1 MSIRAKLVRFTLRHT
16 MKRKFADI
24 GISQV
29 HVDKFR
35 NYMKKTEKFS
45 AKIPTTVNVESIEIS
60 GVPCEWI
67 DKRDTPQK
75 PNSDQ
80 RVLVYLHGG
89 GYVCGGP
96 DSHRDLAWR
105 IAEQSRCRLLLVDY
119 RLAPEHRFPAAIDD
133 ASSCY
138 QNLLDKGYQPDNIA
152 FAGDSAGGG
161 LVAATF
167 LKLKE
172 LKLPQPKCAVLMSPW
187 LDLAASGDSIIV
199 NEQADPMLT
208 PKALKTMSTLYLGD
222 VDVRT
227 PMASPVFSDT
237 SALAPMLIH
246 VGSTEILLSDA
257 ERFSEAIEKNGG
269 VVSLKVWPKMPHV
282 FQVFAALMPEA
293 KRSIEEISEF
303 ITAHLYSAQ
312 P

>member
-16 MKRKFADI
+16 LKKKFADI
-24 GISQV
+24 SDSQADI
-29 HVDKFR
+29 DKFR
-35 NYMKKTEKFS
+35 SYMKKTEKFS
-45 AKIPTTVNVESIEIS
+45 AKIPATTNVQSVEIN

-67 DKRDTPQK
+67 DQKSAPQK
-75 PNSDQ
+75 PNGEQ

-89 GYVCGGP
+89 GYVFGGP
-96 DSHRDLAWR
+96 DSHRDVAWR
-105 IAEQSRCRLLLVDY
+105 IAEQSGCRLLLVDY
-119 RLAPEHRFPAAIDD
+119 RLAPEHQFPAAIED
-133 ASSCY
+133 ASGCY
-138 QNLLDKGYQPDNIA
+138 QNLLDKGYQPNNIA

-187 LDLAASGDSIIV
+187 LDLAVSGDSITV

-208 PKALKTMSTLYLGD
+208 PKTVQTMSTLYLGD
-222 VDVRT
+222 VDART

-257 ERFSEAIEKNGG
+257 VRFSEAIEKTGG
-269 VVSLKVWPKMPHV
+269 DVCLKIWPKMPHV
-282 FQVFAALMPEA
+282 FQVFAAYIPEA
-293 KRSIEEISEF
+293 KHSIAEIGDF
-303 ITAHLYSAQ
+303 ITSHLHSAES
-312 P
+312 

>member
-16 MKRKFADI
+16 MKKTFADI
-24 GISQV
+24 DDSPF
-29 HVDKFR
+29 HVDRFR
-35 NYMKKTEKFS
+35 AYMKKTERFS
-45 AKIPTTVNVESIEIS
+45 PKIPASINVESRKIN

-67 DKRDTPQK
+67 DQKNAPQK
-75 PNSDQ
+75 PNDEQ
-80 RVLVYLHGG
+80 RILVYLHGG

-105 IAEQSRCRLLLVDY
+105 IAEQSSCRLLLVDY

-138 QNLLDKGYQPDNIA
+138 QNLLDEGYQPNNIA

-161 LVAATF
+161 LVAATL
-167 LKLKE
+167 LKMKE

-187 LDLAASGDSIIV
+187 LDLSASGDSVKV

-208 PKALKTMSTLYLGD
+208 PKALKTMSTLYLGN

-227 PMASPVFSDT
+227 PMASPVFSDA

-257 ERFSEAIEKNGG
+257 VRFSEAIEKSGG
-269 VVSLKVWPKMPHV
+269 GINLKVWPKMPHV

-293 KRSIEEISEF
+293 KRSIEEIGAFMTSHLSS
-303 ITAHLYSAQ
+303 TAS
-312 P
+312 

>member
-1 MSIRAKLVRFTLRHT
+1 MSIRAKLIRFTLRHT
-16 MKRKFADI
+16 MKKKFADV
-24 GISQV
+24 GDSQLNV
-29 HVDKFR
+29 EKFR
-35 NYMKKTEKFS
+35 AYMKKTEKFS
-45 AKIPTTVNVESIEIS
+45 AKIPASIRVESIVIN
-60 GVPCEWI
+60 GVQCEWI
-67 DKRDTPQK
+67 DQKDAQQK
-75 PNSDQ
+75 PNHEQ
-80 RVLVYLHGG
+80 RILIYLHGG

-105 IAEQSRCRLLLVDY
+105 IAEQSGCKLLLVDY

-133 ASSCY
+133 ASGCY
-138 QNLLDKGYQPDNIA
+138 QNLLDKGYQPNNIA

-208 PKALKTMSTLYLGD
+208 PKALKTMSSLYLGD
-222 VDVRT
+222 VDVKT

-237 SALAPMLIH
+237 SELAPMLIH

-257 ERFSEAIEKNGG
+257 ERFSAAVEKTGG
-269 VVSLKVWPKMPHV
+269 DVSLKIWPKMPHV
-282 FQVFAALMPEA
+282 FQVFAAVMPEA
-293 KRSIEEISEF
+293 KRSIEEIGDF
-303 ITAHLYSAQ
+303 IAAHLQST
-312 P
+312 